1 MSRFVNLEFG
11 DESEDQSQAGEKAL
25 VKDEAYYFAEART
38 AFETGNFE
46 QAFAVLLQGSGIQSA
61 ECRRLDRAGADVD

>member
-11 DESEDQSQAGEKAL
+11 DESEDQSQPKEKAL
-25 VKDEAYYFAEART
+25 VKDEAYYFSEARA

-46 QAFAVLLQGSGIQSA
+46 QGCGFTQKSWNSIRKTPPRGPGR
-61 ECRRLDRAGADVD
+61 CGC

>member
-11 DESEDQSQAGEKAL
+11 DESEDQSQPTEKAL
-25 VKDEAYYFAEART
+25 VKDEAYCFNEARA

-46 QAFAVLLQGSGIQSA
+46 QALRFYS
-61 ECRRLDRAGADVD
+61 